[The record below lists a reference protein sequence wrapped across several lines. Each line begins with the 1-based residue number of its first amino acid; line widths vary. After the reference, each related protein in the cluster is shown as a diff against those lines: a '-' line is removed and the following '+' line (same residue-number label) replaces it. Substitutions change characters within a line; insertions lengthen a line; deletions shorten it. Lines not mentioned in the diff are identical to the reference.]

1 MGDDNSHVLDALY
14 EGLER
19 DPSSVFLH
27 ERMIEV
33 WSASGQHGA
42 IISSFLHF

>member
-1 MGDDNSHVLDALY
+1 MGNDNSDVLDALY
-14 EGLER
+14 EGLEH

-42 IISSFLHF
+42 TISSFPYH

>member
-1 MGDDNSHVLDALY
+1 MGDDNSDVLDALY
-14 EGLER
+14 EALER

-33 WSASGQHGA
+33 WSANGQHGA
-42 IISSFLHF
+42 TVSSFLYS